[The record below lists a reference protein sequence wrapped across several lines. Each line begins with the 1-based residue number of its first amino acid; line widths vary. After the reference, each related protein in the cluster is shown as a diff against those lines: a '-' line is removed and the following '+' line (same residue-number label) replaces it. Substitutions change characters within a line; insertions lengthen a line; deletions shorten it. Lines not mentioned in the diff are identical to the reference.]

1 MNKESFK
8 KGGGKLAIISFV
20 FIVASLL
27 VLTQALPL
35 PRLVTDEETGFS
47 HIGWGDNVVSATE
60 ATPSAGASSILEIFF
75 VNHTATPTTAY
86 DTNTSSQFET
96 WANASLDP
104 DAAGTTYKAYTI
116 DVLDGTFT
124 TLTVKWGVDT
134 DMVVRYRGN
143 VTNAKNSTIF
153 NAANCRI
160 KVNAS
165 GGGMAT
171 LSSQVLSQ
179 AISKNTSTCGYIW
192 INAYYNI
199 GTLNKG
205 ATYTITNIKLEF
217 NF

>member
-205 ATYTITNIKLEF
+205 GTYTITNIKLEF
-217 NF
+217 NY